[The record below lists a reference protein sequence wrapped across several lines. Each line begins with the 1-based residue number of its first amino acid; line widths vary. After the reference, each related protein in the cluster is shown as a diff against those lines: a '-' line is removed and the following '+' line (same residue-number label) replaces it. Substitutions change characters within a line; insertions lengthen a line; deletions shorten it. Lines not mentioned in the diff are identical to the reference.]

1 MNYIRRSFTYNGK
14 RYCVYGKTERE
25 AIEKLVLKRV
35 SEVRILFGTPVQN
48 TAILTSCSV
57 LIFYQHIIYCQYLS
71 LFIVIG
77 VLQSVLHIVH
87 NLF

>member
-1 MNYIRRSFTYNGK
+1 M
-14 RYCVYGKTERE
+14 
-25 AIEKLVLKRV
+25 
-35 SEVRILFGTPVQN
+35 SEVRILFGTPFKN
-48 TAILTSCSV
+48 TAILTSCGV

-77 VLQSVLHIVH
+77 VLQSVLHIVR